1 MALRPPAGTRRQR
14 ARPGAGARG
23 ERERPAP
30 PSRAGLRRGAGL
42 GRAAPPAPAPR
53 TPRGRPARPAPP
65 PPGPGPGP
73 SPPASPR
80 PGTGG
85 CARRRWRVPAG
96 LGGRVGGGGQP
107 SGPPVPGGGAWGGGQ
122 VPRLWLPAQAL
133 AAGLTANPPRPPSFR
148 ACARRGPPLGARLA
162 VASRSGE
169 GAAASSYRKARSG
182 PRGRP
187 RRERGRRSELSSD
200 LRAKVCG
207 EGSPLPASGSGP
219 GFSRVPRSPV
229 GRSAHAWFGCWAQAV
244 PCTGG
249 AIPRSWSR
257 SLKRS
262 RCWGAESSNLPSISV
277 ANRPGRARVRQS
289 PALKNVLRV
298 LRVNRIKILVPWGLV
313 KPLFCLTSAPSNV
326 AEAR

>member
-14 ARPGAGARG
+14 ARPGPGARG

-30 PSRAGLRRGAGL
+30 PSRAEPGCGEGPGL
-42 GRAAPPAPAPR
+42 GERRLPPPPRAPPAGGPPAPR
-53 TPRGRPARPAPP
+53 LPRRGRGRGRAPP
-65 PPGPGPGP
+65 PPLARAPG
-73 SPPASPR
+73 A
-80 PGTGG
+80 
-85 CARRRWRVPAG
+85 A
-96 LGGRVGGGGQP
+96 LGGGGGSRRAGGGGQP

-187 RRERGRRSELSSD
+187 RRERERRSELSSD

-207 EGSPLPASGSGP
+207 EGSRLPASGSGP

-257 SLKRS
+257 SLKRL